1 MTASAPNNLRVARRD
16 LIVGALAASGGALAA
31 TAWPATARADEAADV
46 PASPASAKLVKGVE
60 VWAGSLAVQAATYAV
75 PLVAMYLLRDATC
88 FKSSAKAKPNEIWR
102 IENIA
107 TPAIAQESGYVTPNV
122 NVVYGFGFMDLGAEP
137 IILSAPD
144 SHGRYYMIEVCDM
157 WTNAFAYPAGGP
169 SGYNGGLFGLVGP
182 GWKGELPAGVRRI
195 DCPTRWIE
203 LQPRVFVKDEADLAA
218 AEEVLR
224 AITVKELSQY
234 NGGPAPVPAAYHYAA
249 PKIAPNVAS
258 SQLLF
263 DDPLQ
268 FWTIFSDTMNENP
281 PPKNE
286 IAAVLPQFRYL
297 GIELGRL
304 WKPETVN
311 PAILRSMKE
320 TAAGIGKLMLANV
333 AIGGGLANGWVIP
346 PANVGMP
353 GADYLTRAIVAVL
366 GLTANTAEQAIYYTG
381 LLDANG
387 EALTGAQRYT
397 ITFTEPMTYIKP
409 VPPGFWSLTMY
420 DDVTKLTVSNE
431 INRYSL
437 GGGDTIERNA
447 DGSFT
452 LIIQRENPGKDRESN
467 WLPAPAGAFY
477 LILRN
482 YAPAPEVVRDLQT
495 PGAFRGPPRLIPV
508 T

>member
-346 PANVGMP
+346 PATS
-353 GADYLTRAIVAVL
+353 ACL
-366 GLTANTAEQAIYYTG
+366 
-381 LLDANG
+381 
-387 EALTGAQRYT
+387 AQT
-397 ITFTEPMTYIKP
+397 T
-409 VPPGFWSLTMY
+409 
-420 DDVTKLTVSNE
+420 
-431 INRYSL
+431 
-437 GGGDTIERNA
+437 
-447 DGSFT
+447 
-452 LIIQRENPGKDRESN
+452 
-467 WLPAPAGAFY
+467 
-477 LILRN
+477 
-482 YAPAPEVVRDLQT
+482 
-495 PGAFRGPPRLIPV
+495 
-508 T
+508 